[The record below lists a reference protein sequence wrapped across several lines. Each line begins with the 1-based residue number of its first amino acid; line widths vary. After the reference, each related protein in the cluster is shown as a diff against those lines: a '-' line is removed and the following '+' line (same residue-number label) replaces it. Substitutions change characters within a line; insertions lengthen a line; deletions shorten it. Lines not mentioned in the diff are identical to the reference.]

1 MIYLGTF
8 SKILSPGL
16 RLGWAVAPRAV
27 LEKLNLGKQG
37 ADLCSSPMT
46 QLFVA
51 AYFAERGSESHPPR
65 PAWIEYVERL
75 KELYRRRR
83 DVMLEALAEHFGG
96 RARWTRPEGGL
107 FIWATLDGVD
117 TTDLMGSQQ
126 RRRVRAGPLG
136 IHGREGRSGASS
148 MRLNFAGVPEE
159 DIREGIRRISAIVA
173 TGYGAVDGHIDRV
186 LAPRRQPATGEP
198 RPPQR
203 GRGATGK
210 DAELAEACS
219 NCRDARQ
226 RTPPIH
232 RHAAAGSMSGAGR
245 RSRSSRAGARWSARS
260 RCARA
265 LGRRARCAQLGHEV
279 VAIDV
284 GPELVTQLLEA
295 QPDAAFI
302 ALHGSDG
309 EDGTVQG
316 LLEAIGIPY
325 TGSGPA
331 ACMRCTDKALGEVP
345 DARGWHPHARRSRLS
360 RRARSKSSASR
371 RRCRALERSIGFP
384 LVAKPASQGSALG
397 VKFARSAAELPGA
410 IVGALSY
417 DRKVVLERYIRG
429 RDLAVSVLDAPV
441 ASPPADGSGAAPIAL
456 PVVEAIP
463 REEEFY
469 DYESRYEIGM
479 TTFVC
484 PAELP
489 DGVAARAQELALQTY
504 KLLGCHGV
512 ARVDLMLEEQTG
524 ELTVLETN
532 VVPGLTETSLLPL
545 AADAAEI
552 WFDLLV
558 QRILDSAFTR

>member
-1 MIYLGTF
+1 MSNGA
-8 SKILSPGL
+8 KK
-16 RLGWAVAPRAV
+16 VAV
-27 LEKLNLGKQG
+27 LKGGDSL
-37 ADLCSSPMT
+37 
-46 QLFVA
+46 
-51 AYFAERGSESHPPR
+51 ERTVS
-65 PAWIEYVERL
+65 L
-75 KELYRRRR
+75 
-83 DVMLEALAEHFGG
+83 
-96 RARWTRPEGGL
+96 
-107 FIWATLDGVD
+107 
-117 TTDLMGSQQ
+117 
-126 RRRVRAGPLG
+126 
-136 IHGREGRSGASS
+136 RSGA
-148 MRLNFAGVPEE
+148 RAQ
-159 DIREGIRRISAIVA
+159 SAL
-173 TGYGAVDGHIDRV
+173 R
-186 LAPRRQPATGEP
+186 
-198 RPPQR
+198 
-203 GRGATGK
+203 
-210 DAELAEACS
+210 
-219 NCRDARQ
+219 
-226 RTPPIH
+226 
-232 RHAAAGSMSGAGR
+232 
-245 RSRSSRAGARWSARS
+245 
-260 RCARA
+260 
-265 LGRRARCAQLGHEV
+265 QLGHEV
-279 VAIDV
+279 VAIDA
-284 GPELVTQLLEA
+284 GPDLVAQLLEA
-295 QPDAAFI
+295 QPDAAFV

-331 ACMRCTDKALGEVP
+331 ACMRCTDKALAKYLMREAQIP
-345 DARGWHPHARRSRLS
+345 TPEFAAF
-360 RRARSKSSASR
+360 KESAIKDLGVAA
-371 RRCRALERSIGFP
+371 ALPGLEQSIGFP

-429 RDLAVSVLDAPV
+429 RDLAVSVLDAP
-441 ASPPADGSGAAPIAL
+441 ADSSGAEPVAL

-469 DYESRYEIGM
+469 NYESRYEIGM

-489 DGVAARAQELALQTY
+489 DGAAARAQELALQTY

-558 QRILDSAFTR
+558 GRILDSAFTR